1 MAANGSDTSGF
12 DIAAVRDAA
21 RRIAAHMESC
31 ADELNHADGQLGD
44 GDLGVTMVRG
54 GRQVVAEVDDLPA
67 DLGPAFMKI
76 AQGFTKTSGSSYG
89 TLLATG
95 LMSAAKACKGREVVP
110 WSEVSDLIGGALD
123 AMKARG
129 KAELGQKTVLDVLDA
144 VRRATD
150 GLDEPAALLDA
161 ADRAVDETL
170 DAFRGQPA
178 QVGRARIFAEKS
190 KGLDD
195 PGMLAFR
202 RVIDGLKAQ

>member
-1 MAANGSDTSGF
+1 MATDGF
-12 DIAAVRDAA
+12 DIDAIKDAA
-21 RRIAAHMESC
+21 RRIAAHMEAC

-54 GRQVVAEVDDLPA
+54 GRQVVADLDDLPE

-95 LMSAAKACKGREVVP
+95 LLATAKSVKGRQTVP
-110 WSEVSDLIGGALD
+110 WSEVSALIGGALD
-123 AMKARG
+123 AMMQRG
-129 KAELGQKTVLDVLDA
+129 KAELGQKTVLDVIAA
-144 VRRATD
+144 VRDATD
-150 GLDEPAALLDA
+150 GVDDPKALLDA
-161 ADRAVDETL
+161 ADKAVDETL
-170 DAFRGQPA
+170 EAFRGQPA

-202 RVIDGLKAQ
+202 RVIDGLKAG